1 MKGLRESSEPN
12 RKWSSFAI
20 LLPNHLFQIRSALR
34 WFWGMDL
41 ECGITLLSV
50 LVSADSVLSDYLV
63 VFRSRKPVRVYS
75 REPRCG
81 LSAVRPP
88 H

>member
-20 LLPNHLFQIRSALR
+20 LLPSHLFQIRSALC

-41 ECGITLLSV
+41 EYVITLLSV
-50 LVSADSVLSDYLV
+50 LVSAHSVLSDYLV
-63 VFRSRKPVRVYS
+63 VFSSCKPVRVYT

-81 LSAVRPP
+81 LSCG
-88 H
+88 